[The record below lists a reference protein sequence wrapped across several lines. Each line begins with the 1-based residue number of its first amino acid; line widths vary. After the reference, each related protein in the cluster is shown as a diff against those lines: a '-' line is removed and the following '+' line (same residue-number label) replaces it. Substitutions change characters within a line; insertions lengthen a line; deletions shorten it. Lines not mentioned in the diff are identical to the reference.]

1 MSNPWTKNYWSGY
14 RRAQIIIL
22 RKGLEIAKTINLEC
36 AIEQIKTDA
45 IFSKGYDDGIESMR
59 KMLYKLSK
67 KDAEITLNQE

>member
-1 MSNPWTKNYWSGY
+1 MPNPWTKNYWSGY

-36 AIEQIKTDA
+36 AVEQIKTDA

-59 KMLYKLSK
+59 KMLYKLAK